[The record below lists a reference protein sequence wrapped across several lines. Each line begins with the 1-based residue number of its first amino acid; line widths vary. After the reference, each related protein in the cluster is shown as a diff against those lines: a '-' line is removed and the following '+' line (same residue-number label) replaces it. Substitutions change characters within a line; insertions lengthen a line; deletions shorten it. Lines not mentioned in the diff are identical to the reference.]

1 VQPQSFFLQ
10 VRPVFP
16 PELARLEE
24 VTGNLWF
31 SWNAKARMLF
41 FLMDPILWIM
51 CGHNPRTFVR
61 RIGQNRLEEMAHDRS
76 FLSVYNGV
84 LSDYDS
90 YRNDANQWFKNSFK
104 GAGSQQIAYFSAEFG
119 LHESLP
125 IYSGGL
131 GILAGDHCK
140 SASDL
145 GLPFTAVGLLYR
157 HGYFNQTIDAFG
169 NQIVNYLETRFE
181 DLCIEPALDGEGKQ
195 VTVQVELPG
204 RQLNLQVWL
213 AKAGH
218 ITMVLLDADVSSNS
232 DEDRKITYQL
242 YGGGI
247 EDRIKQEICLG
258 IGGVR
263 ALRAVGI
270 HPTAWHVNEGHAAF
284 IVLERMREHVKENG
298 LNHNEALEATMA
310 STVFTTHTPVPAG
323 HDVFPPDIFDS
334 YFGHFAAELGMSKS
348 RLHSLGKADFGGE
361 GFNQTAL
368 AIRGSAYQNGVAKLH
383 GKVSSKMCQS
393 LWPDVPPKENPM
405 DAITNGVHVPSWL
418 APEWISAFDQH
429 LGGQWRSR
437 LLQPEFWQRIKD
449 IPDYLYWSIHQTNK
463 NRMLQYVRDHLLQQ
477 AKRNGESVQLVR
489 EMTALFDVRNLV
501 IGFARR
507 FATYKRA
514 TLLFRDTEK
523 LLQILDG
530 TEHPMIFLFAGKAH
544 PADHPGQELLKRIHE
559 ISRRPEFMGRI
570 LMLESYDMTLSR
582 YMISGVDVWLNNPL
596 RPLEASGTSGMKA
609 AMNGAPNL
617 SILDGWWPEGFE
629 GDNGWAIGGEREG
642 GESEERDREDAA
654 SLYHILQHDVM
665 PTYYRRNES
674 GFSDEWVHIS
684 KRAMISSI
692 PHFNTDRMVVEYTKR
707 FYMPAIRM
715 GEAMCENNF
724 ARAKKLA
731 TWKAKVRKIWPK
743 LSLKRVDKTPM
754 DIPMHYGDK
763 MIVRV
768 EAYLADMTPND
779 VRVEAV
785 LSRPT
790 RNGGYRDY
798 SVIELAHVKDNLFE
812 TDIHPEDTG
821 NFTFRL
827 RMYPR
832 HDDLPHPQ
840 SMGLMTW
847 I

>member
-1 VQPQSFFLQ
+1 MQPQSFFLQ
-10 VRPVFP
+10 VRPVYP
-16 PELARLEE
+16 PELTRLED
-24 VTGNLWF
+24 VASNLWF

-41 FLMDPILWIM
+41 YLMDPILWAI
-51 CGHNPRTFVR
+51 CGHNPRTFLR
-61 RIGQNRLEEMAHDRS
+61 SIGQNRLEEVARDRS

-90 YRNDANQWFKNSFK
+90 YKNDANQWFRNTFK
-104 GAGSQQIAYFSAEFG
+104 DACDQQIAYFSAEFG

-169 NQIVNYLETRFE
+169 NQIVSYLETRFE
-181 DLCIEPALDGEGKQ
+181 DLCIEPAVDKDGNC
-195 VTVQVELPG
+195 VMVQVELAG
-204 RQLNLQVWL
+204 RKLDLKVWL
-213 AKAGH
+213 ADAGH
-218 ITMVLLDADVSSNS
+218 IKMILLDADVPSNS
-232 DEDRKITYQL
+232 AEDRKITYQL

-263 ALRAVGI
+263 ALRAMGVS
-270 HPTAWHVNEGHAAF
+270 PTAWHVNEGHAAF
-284 IVLERMREHVKENG
+284 IVLERMREYVKNHG
-298 LNHNEALEATMA
+298 LNHDEALEATLA
-310 STVFTTHTPVPAG
+310 ATVFTTHTPVPAG
-323 HDVFPPDIFDS
+323 HDVFPIELFET
-334 YFGHFAAELGMSKS
+334 YLGHYSGELGVSKA
-348 RLHSLGKADFGGE
+348 RLLGLGKADFGGE

-368 AIRGSAYQNGVAKLH
+368 AVRGSAYQNGVAKLH
-383 GKVSSKMCQS
+383 GRVSSEMCSS
-393 LWPDVPPKENPM
+393 LWPEVPPRENPM
-405 DAITNGVHVPSWL
+405 TSVTNGVHAPSWL
-418 APEWISAFDQH
+418 APEWVAAFDQH
-429 LGGQWRSR
+429 LGGQWRSQ
-437 LLQPEFWQRIKD
+437 LLQSEFWQRID
-449 IPDYLYWSIHQTNK
+449 EIPDYLYWSIHQTNK

-489 EMTALFDVRNLV
+489 EMTANFDVRTLV

-514 TLLFRDTEK
+514 TLLFHDMEK
-523 LLQILDG
+523 LLALLDG
-530 TEHPMIFLFAGKAH
+530 TKHPVVFLFAGKAH
-544 PADHPGQELLKRIHE
+544 PADKPGQALLKHIHE
-559 ISRRPEFMGRI
+559 ISRLPEFMGRI

-629 GDNGWAIGGEREG
+629 GDNGWAVGGEREQG
-642 GESEERDREDAA
+642 DLEERDREDAA
-654 SLYHILQHDVM
+654 SLYHVLQHDVI

-674 GFSDEWVHIS
+674 GFSDQWVRVS

-707 FYMPAIRM
+707 FYLPAARM
-715 GEAMCENNF
+715 GSAMCENDF
-724 ARAKKLA
+724 ARAKALA
-731 TWKAKVRKIWPK
+731 AWKAKVRRIWSK
-743 LSLKRVDKTPM
+743 LSLKRIDETATGEPM
-754 DIPMHYGDK
+754 RYGDK

-768 EAYLADMTPND
+768 EAYLADLSPED

-790 RNGGYRDY
+790 REGGYRDY
-798 SVIELAHVKDNLFE
+798 SVIELAHVGDNQFE
-812 TDIHPEDTG
+812 SDIHPQDTG
-821 NFTFRL
+821 NFIFQV

-840 SMGLMTW
+840 AMGLMTW
-847 I
+847 V